1 MPPRRSR
8 QIRLSVTDKEYQAI
22 TDMTT
27 PIRRTELLMR
37 EIERIQDDN
46 ISYGD
51 SISLQMPTES
61 VRNAVIKW
69 ASSTHNLSPVFEST
83 SDLEHWAEEMLDAQA
98 SFPHRSRVTVDGQTA
113 TIHASRAGINYIIR
127 IRGINGA

>member
-46 ISYGD
+46 IGYGD
-51 SISLQMPTES
+51 RVSLQMSIEAVCDVVGKWTE
-61 VRNAVIKW
+61 N
-69 ASSTHNLSPVFEST
+69 NFGYVFNDT
-83 SDLEHWAEEMLDAQA
+83 SDLQFWAEYMLDTETKTQNGT
-98 SFPHRSRVTVDGQTA
+98 SVTIDGNIA
-113 TIHASRAGINYIIR
+113 TIVTTRAGIDYIISR
-127 IRGINGA
+127 LGGQK